1 MKSHLTGLAQRS
13 WLALVLLILGC
24 ALYASTLGSSY
35 ADLGGAFS
43 PVFFPRIILIGWIVL
58 ALLLVVADVL
68 SAHTTDAI
76 QWLAVVI
83 VSVAM
88 YAYTQFM
95 PVVGF
100 FISSVVF
107 SIVVL
112 LATGQRKPLDV
123 IVFSIAV
130 PGALLILFNH
140 ILTMP
145 LPVSPYLWWL

>member
-1 MKSHLTGLAQRS
+1 
-13 WLALVLLILGC
+13 
-24 ALYASTLGSSY
+24 
-35 ADLGGAFS
+35 
-43 PVFFPRIILIGWIVL
+43 VFFPRIILIGWIVL

-68 SAHTTDAI
+68 SAHTTDTI

-140 ILTMP
+140 VLTMP

>member
-1 MKSHLTGLAQRS
+1 LAGLTQRS

-24 ALYASTLGSSY
+24 ALYTSTLGSSY

-68 SAHTTDAI
+68 SAHTTDTI

-140 ILTMP
+140 VLTMP